1 LPENE
6 SGQPHKLY
14 TFSLDPVTYIQEK
27 LGVIEGMRD
36 FSHPYKFAQN
46 VYDLLR
52 TVDQFVKDG
61 IFQVKNESEKKI
73 SLNQKAYDE
82 FNQIWS
88 GRTYLHLT
96 IDKKTGQ
103 PINHEIVLNKPD
115 IDTELEEYF
124 MLPSLMQFV
133 PTEDK
138 AQNNLLVRI
147 GADIPEK
154 YAYEGSDVLSLDTI
168 GGCYNIMPETYQCS
182 VCGRRGHEAWFDSQE
197 ELESSD
203 NISGGYVTK
212 SFYEKFKMLLFSAID
227 DRWFV
232 LKANIVKMAIE
243 VKESGYEKH
252 NRIRLKK

>member
-1 LPENE
+1 MILPGTGG
-6 SGQPHKLY
+6 S
-14 TFSLDPVTYIQEK
+14 V
-27 LGVIEGMRD
+27 
-36 FSHPYKFAQN
+36 
-46 VYDLLR
+46 LR
-52 TVDQFVKDG
+52 IGDDAG
-61 IFQVKNESEKKI
+61 
-73 SLNQKAYDE
+73 
-82 FNQIWS
+82 
-88 GRTYLHLT
+88 
-96 IDKKTGQ
+96 
-103 PINHEIVLNKPD
+103 
-115 IDTELEEYF
+115 
-124 MLPSLMQFV
+124 PSANPLAFCGCC
-133 PTEDK
+133 PPAK
-138 AQNNLLVRI
+138 I